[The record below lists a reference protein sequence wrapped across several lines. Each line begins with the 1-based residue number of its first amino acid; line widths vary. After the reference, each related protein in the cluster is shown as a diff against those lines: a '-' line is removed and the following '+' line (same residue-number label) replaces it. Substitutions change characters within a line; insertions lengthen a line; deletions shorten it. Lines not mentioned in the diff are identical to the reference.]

1 MSEPMYKQIADD
13 LRQDIRSGVL
23 ATGSQLP
30 TELAL
35 RNRYSASR
43 NTVRE
48 AVMLLVKEKLVEHR
62 QGQGMFVALNVR
74 PFVIT
79 VSAIRPDDL
88 APGDVAPRLA
98 VLGGGEGQAAAR
110 ELADRAQMYST
121 SDPQVQTQPASASV
135 AALLEIAVGQPVI
148 SRFQRLYIDD
158 QPWSLQTSYY
168 PEELTG
174 QAERLI
180 EATDIKEGTVTYLG
194 EELSLH
200 QVGYRD
206 HELSWP
212 ADEDENAAAFFGLP
226 EDSRIPLTVR
236 LRTAFTEVSGTL
248 VPFRLTKSVYITGR
262 NQFVMNVG
270 RVPDRPAR
278 EVFI

>member
-1 MSEPMYKQIADD
+1 M
-13 LRQDIRSGVL
+13 
-23 ATGSQLP
+23 LP
-30 TELAL
+30 RAWLC
-35 RNRYSASR
+35 SA
-43 NTVRE
+43 
-48 AVMLLVKEKLVEHR
+48 
-62 QGQGMFVALNVR
+62 
-74 PFVIT
+74 
-79 VSAIRPDDL
+79 
-88 APGDVAPRLA
+88 
-98 VLGGGEGQAAAR
+98 GGEGQAAAR

-121 SDPQVQTQPASASV
+121 SDPQVQTQPASAGV

-180 EATDIKEGTVTYLG
+180 EATDIKEGTVTYLE
-194 EELSLH
+194 EELGLH

-206 HELSWP
+206 YELSWP
-212 ADEDENAAAFFGLP
+212 PDEDENAAAFFGLP

-236 LRTAFTEVSGTL
+236 LRTAFTEVSDTL

-270 RVPDRPAR
+270 RVPDRPGQKSSSEPPRLSPASQSSR
-278 EVFI
+278 ASLFSGPVAGRATTCFSSEAALAA